1 MYHAPCTL
9 LLFPLAQSRRSF
21 NPSSTNMLPKIARLV
36 FVACLAAAAAETDAE
51 TDPSSPSAAEPTAA
65 LPQPGQKVRR
75 AVPAGG
81 KRMPASDKRAR
92 VQFVVTNAMRA
103 ELTRLGYSEADVD
116 ERSPAALTA
125 ERAKAI
131 VDHGIRRPTRGELPR
146 TWTRASQQRQGGL
159 LSSKL
164 LSPGTVL
171 TAGAIAWAAC
181 VVDPACLRGLERVSR
196 NALRTLSRVA
206 RQYGLA

>member
-1 MYHAPCTL
+1 MVSPKM
-9 LLFPLAQSRRSF
+9 S
-21 NPSSTNMLPKIARLV
+21 PKIARLLL
-36 FVACLAAAAAETDAE
+36 VACLAAAAVETDAE
-51 TDPSSPSAAEPTAA
+51 TDPSAAEPTAA

-131 VDHGIRRPTRGELPR
+131 VDHGIRRPTRGGELPR

>member
-1 MYHAPCTL
+1 MCAMS
-9 LLFPLAQSRRSF
+9 PLA
-21 NPSSTNMLPKIARLV
+21 RLL
-36 FVACLAAAAAETDAE
+36 FVACLAAAAAEADAE
-51 TDPSSPSAAEPTAA
+51 AEPSAPSATEPTAA

>member
-1 MYHAPCTL
+1 MSPFA
-9 LLFPLAQSRRSF
+9 RRV
-21 NPSSTNMLPKIARLV
+21 V

-51 TDPSSPSAAEPTAA
+51 TDPSAPSAAEPTAA

-75 AVPAGG
+75 AVPAGD
-81 KRMPASDKRAR
+81 KRMPANDKRAR
-92 VQFVVTNAMRA
+92 VQFVITNSMRA
-103 ELTRLGYSEADVD
+103 ELTQLGYSEADMD

-131 VDHGIRRPTRGELPR
+131 VDYGIRRPSRELPR
-146 TWTRASQQRQGGL
+146 SWTRAGQKRQGGL

-164 LSPGTVL
+164 LAPGTVL

-181 VVDPACLRGLERVSR
+181 AVDPACLRGLERVSR
-196 NALRTLSRVA
+196 KVFRTLSKVA
-206 RQYGLA
+206 RQYV

>member
-1 MYHAPCTL
+1 MSPFA
-9 LLFPLAQSRRSF
+9 RRV
-21 NPSSTNMLPKIARLV
+21 V

-51 TDPSSPSAAEPTAA
+51 TDPSAPSAAEPTAA

-75 AVPAGG
+75 AVPAGD
-81 KRMPASDKRAR
+81 KRMPANDKRAR
-92 VQFVVTNAMRA
+92 VQFVITNSMRA
-103 ELTRLGYSEADVD
+103 ELTQLGYSEADVD

-131 VDHGIRRPTRGELPR
+131 VDHGIRRPTRPGGELPR

-196 NALRTLSRVA
+196 NALRTLSKVA